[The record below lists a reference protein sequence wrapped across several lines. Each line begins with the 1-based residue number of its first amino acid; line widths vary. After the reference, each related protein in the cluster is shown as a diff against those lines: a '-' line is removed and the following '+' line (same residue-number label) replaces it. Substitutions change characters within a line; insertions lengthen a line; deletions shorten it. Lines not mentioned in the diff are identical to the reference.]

1 MCYRNF
7 SDLFRTAIL
16 KENLPMD
23 VYYFIKE
30 HLWMSAFDEATLKKV
45 LVEVNPSQSW
55 LWKQSGSMAAVMI
68 FEEVCCR

>member
-30 HLWMSAFDEATLKKV
+30 HLWMSAFDEEKKKKV
-45 LVEVNPSQSW
+45 LVEVNPPQS
-55 LWKQSGSMAAVMI
+55 
-68 FEEVCCR
+68 